1 MPTMNVLNIRPNL
14 MFVGQVHGKQAA
26 LPPQVKSAIA
36 QYGAWYEGDGGDK
49 LPGVSYKGSWD
60 NAAAKDVK
68 GYPKHFLFVVFTN
81 TAVNKQKE
89 ILVGDGTIFDRILK
103 TQNKIGYFKNKR
115 FDADTLESFLEEM
128 GDEYLQLSRAPATKE
143 NVAKFVG
150 KGEQAMWES
159 GSTPA
164 KRMAD
169 KANAYRDMW
178 LASQPKGVY
187 FVGSD
192 HIDALKKL
200 SAGKSS
206 AVEKTD
212 DKRKASKLI

>member
-1 MPTMNVLNIRPNL
+1 
-14 MFVGQVHGKQAA
+14 MFVGQAHSKQVA
-26 LPPQVKSAIA
+26 LPPQVKSAID

-49 LPGVSYKGSWD
+49 IQGVSYKGSWD
-60 NAAAKDVK
+60 DAAAKDVK

-89 ILVGDGTIFDRILK
+89 ILVGNGTIFDRILK
-103 TQNKIGYFKNKR
+103 TQDKLGYFKNKR
-115 FDADTLESFLEEM
+115 FDAATLESFLEEM

-143 NVAKFVG
+143 NVVKFIS
-150 KGEQAMWES
+150 KGERAMWES
-159 GSTPA
+159 GNTPA

-169 KANAYRDMW
+169 KANNYRDMW
-178 LASQPKGVY
+178 LLSQPKGVY

-200 SAGKSS
+200 STSKNST
-206 AVEKTD
+206 VEKAD
-212 DKRKASKLI
+212 DKQKNTKLI

>member
-1 MPTMNVLNIRPNL
+1 MNLLEIRPNL
-14 MFVGQVHGKQAA
+14 MFVGQAHSKQVA
-26 LPPQVKSAIA
+26 LPPQVKSAID

-49 LPGVSYKGSWD
+49 IQGVSYKGSWD
-60 NAAAKDVK
+60 DAAAKDVK

-89 ILVGDGTIFDRILK
+89 ILVGNGTIFDRILK
-103 TQNKIGYFKNKR
+103 TQDKLGYFKNKR
-115 FDADTLESFLEEM
+115 FDAATLESFLEEM

-143 NVAKFVG
+143 NVVKFIS
-150 KGEQAMWES
+150 KGERAMWES
-159 GSTPA
+159 GNTPA

-169 KANAYRDMW
+169 KANNYRDMW
-178 LASQPKGVY
+178 LLSQPKGVY

-200 SAGKSS
+200 STSKNST
-206 AVEKTD
+206 VEKAD
-212 DKRKASKLI
+212 DKQKNTKLI